1 MDRAPITAVLITL
14 NEEHNLEFCLRSLR
28 PWCDEIIVVDM
39 LSEDRTPQIAARYA
53 DLVLPHERIE
63 AFDQARGAGI
73 QRARNEW
80 IVVLDADELIP
91 PRLGEWIADWVRQEP
106 AHDVALLP
114 RVNVFLGRWIRS
126 SNWWP
131 GLPRLFRRDSMHIS
145 EQLHRGLQP
154 VPGARVKRL
163 PKDPQL
169 SIWHFSYASLD
180 ALTSKTNR
188 YTTIE
193 ARQAIARGR
202 PSPKPWRLFP
212 RALRGMWFDY
222 VMRRGYRDGLAGL
235 TYAINRAYYR
245 YLSMAKRWDE
255 REAPGR
261 QARYD
266 RMREKILS
274 GYSGNAGSADLA
286 SAEGAATD
294 GSGGG

>member
-1 MDRAPITAVLITL
+1 LERAPITAVLITL
-14 NEEHNLEFCLRSLR
+14 NEEHNLDFCLRSLR

-39 LSEDRTPQIAARYA
+39 LSEDRTPEIAARYA
-53 DLVLPHERIE
+53 DLVIPHERIE

-73 QRARNEW
+73 ERARNEW
-80 IVVLDADELIP
+80 IVSLDADELIP
-91 PRLGEWIADWVRQEP
+91 PRLGAWISDWIRQGP
-106 AHDVALLP
+106 QHDVALLP

-145 EQLHRGLQP
+145 DQLHRGLQP
-154 VPGARVKRL
+154 VSGARTKRL
-163 PKDPQL
+163 PKDPRL

-180 ALTSKTNR
+180 SLTHKTNR

-202 PSPKPWRLFP
+202 PSPRTWRLFHRAM
-212 RALRGMWFDY
+212 RALWSDY
-222 VMRRGYRDGLAGL
+222 FMRRGYRDGMAGL

-255 REAPGR
+255 RHAPDR
-261 QARYD
+261 QASYD
-266 RMREKILS
+266 RMREKILR
-274 GYSGNAGSADLA
+274 GYEAT
-286 SAEGAATD
+286 EG
-294 GSGGG
+294 